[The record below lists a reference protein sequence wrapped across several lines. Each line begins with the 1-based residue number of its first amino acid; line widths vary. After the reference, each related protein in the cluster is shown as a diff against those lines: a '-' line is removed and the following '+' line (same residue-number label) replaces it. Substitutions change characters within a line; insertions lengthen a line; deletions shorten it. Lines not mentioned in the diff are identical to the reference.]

1 MTEQSDVQPQFEDIY
16 RLIGL
21 ESPTL
26 RRADVAAQSGVDPSQ
41 SVRWWRA
48 MGFPE
53 VDDTAVAFSESDVA
67 IVRQLRALIDAGA
80 LGDEDVLRLARVSG
94 SAFSRLVEA
103 QLDVMPDLTAGG
115 AALDNV
121 DNGDNGERNVIAFI
135 ESTMSY
141 VWKRHLVA
149 ALAHQLS
156 VGSSDQLEAVGFA
169 DLSGFSQVSKKA
181 TSGEIADIVESFET
195 IAFDVVS
202 AHDGR
207 VVKFIG
213 DEVMFVAND
222 LDAGVDI
229 CVALISA
236 LAGDERVP
244 PVHCGLA
251 FGPTVPVGG
260 DVFGPTVN
268 LASRLTGVARPDT
281 LVVPRTDGKHLLERN
296 DLDSRA
302 VRRPFDLKGIG
313 RTRLISVRPLDEP
326 VSAAPEPG
334 TGSATA

>member
-1 MTEQSDVQPQFEDIY
+1 MTDQSDVQPPTEFSDIH

-21 ESPTL
+21 DPPTL
-26 RRADVAAQSGVDPSQ
+26 RRADVAARSGVDPAQ

-53 VDDTAVAFSESDVA
+53 VDDNAVAFSESDVA
-67 IVRQLRALIDAGA
+67 IVRRLRSLIDAGA
-80 LGDEDVLRLARVSG
+80 LDDEDILRLARVSG

-103 QLDVMPDLTAGG
+103 QLDVMPDLTEGG
-115 AALDNV
+115 AALANV
-121 DNGDNGERNVIAFI
+121 DNGERNVVAFI

-149 ALAHQLS
+149 ALAHGLS
-156 VGSSDQLEAVGFA
+156 VDTSDQLEAVGFA
-169 DLSGFSQVSKKA
+169 DLSGFSRLSKKA
-181 TSGEIADIVESFET
+181 TSAEIAEIVENFET
-195 IAFDVVS
+195 RAFDVVS
-202 AHDGR
+202 AHEGR

-229 CVALISA
+229 CIALISA
-236 LAGDERVP
+236 LADDERVP
-244 PVHCGLA
+244 QVHCGLA

-281 LVVPRTDGKHLLERN
+281 LVVPRADGKHLLERD
-296 DLDSRA
+296 DLDARA

-313 RTRLISVRPLDEP
+313 RTRLISVRPLHERVP
-326 VSAAPEPG
+326 PALEPG
-334 TGSATA
+334 AGRATA